1 MVADHREAVRL
12 ADEAIAACPDL
23 GRPSEGSSGPRLP
36 WHLVHAIEETGRHAG
51 QMDITRERI
60 DGATGR

>member
-1 MVADHREAVRL
+1 LR
-12 ADEAIAACPDL
+12 
-23 GRPSEGSSGPRLP
+23 

-51 QMDITRERI
+51 QMDIIRERI